1 MAYSKQNFTKGMVLT
16 HDHLNHMED
25 AIFTLSEGGIIKDTT
40 VWYTDLTSTSLTSA
54 CNNNSNGWSYSLESD
69 LALIRGVPINLAKF
83 CTDSTSGIVKI
94 GIAPSK
100 NATTISKVV
109 SGTFTKENSN
119 KEIVTVRLSE
129 TITLGNSEYLI
140 IEPFIEAS
148 DAFSTKEGAYTFY
161 FGTVDG
167 HGGFLSRIPADL
179 DKNGATPWKENNA
192 ATGCIGWS
200 FGYTTAATGTG
211 EGLDSGEST
220 VKIEVDDKMSAT
232 SENPVAN
239 NVIKSYVDTETS
251 LRGIEYFYYDFI
263 NKINLDS
270 GKLAGG
276 YNSSHLD
283 TKGYKLQS
291 YSSKLLFK
299 HNIDI
304 DYIKIIGDVELTDTT
319 AVLTLGSK
327 TYNSTAHASC
337 VKYDFNAKKMIFAAK
352 GTQDSISSAYKTV
365 DISSVVNSTDLRY
378 YIEIG
383 RRRRQVYAAITNY
396 RTGTRV
402 EATIVESGSN
412 IIYPCGWL
420 YDEPTA
426 AQVSGAQA
434 YLRNIRCYIPTEP
447 KIVFL
452 GDSITE
458 GYGTTSDEC
467 WATLCCDYFGNS
479 INMGRSGARIPT
491 HTQKQVDELLP
502 FVKPKYVVVT
512 IGTNDGTNATL
523 AQYQTLIKSIENLN
537 AIPIINYI
545 YRKTSKS
552 DTDYVNGLI
561 AQLNILGARFDYAT
575 SVDNDLSKAQDLSL
589 FLSSDKLH
597 LNVTG
602 NKKVFERFIADCGFI
617 NFLK

>member
-25 AIFTLSEGGIIKDTT
+25 AIFTLSEGGIVQDTT
-40 VWYTDLTSTSLTSA
+40 IWYTDVTSTNLATP
-54 CNNNSNGWSYSLESD
+54 CNNNSNGWSYSLEED
-69 LALIRGVPINLAKF
+69 LAAIRGVPINLAKI
-83 CTDSTSGIVKI
+83 CTDSTSGTIKL
-94 GIAPSK
+94 GIA
-100 NATTISKVV
+100 NARGAATISKIVT
-109 SGTFTKENSN
+109 GNFTKASTE
-119 KEIVTVRLSE
+119 KEVIAIRLSE
-129 TITLGNSEYLI
+129 TITLGDSEYLV
-140 IEPFIEAS
+140 IEPFIENS
-148 DAFSTKEGAYTFY
+148 DAFSTKANSYTFY
-161 FGTVDG
+161 FGSVEG
-167 HGGFLSRIPADL
+167 HNGFLSRIPTDL
-179 DKNGATPWKENNA
+179 EAGGANPWKSNDSNS
-192 ATGCIGWS
+192 IGWS

-211 EGLDSGEST
+211 EGFPSPEED
-220 VKIEVDDKMSAT
+220 VKIKVDTKMNST

-239 NVIKSYVDTETS
+239 HVIKSYVDTETS
-251 LRGIEYFYYDFI
+251 LRGAEYFYYDFV
-263 NKINLDS
+263 NKVNLDS
-270 GKLAGG
+270 GKLKGG
-276 YNSSHLD
+276 YNSSHID
-283 TKGYKLQS
+283 AKGYKLQP
-291 YSSKLLFK
+291 YASKLLFN

-327 TYNSTAHASC
+327 TYNATAHASC
-337 VKYDFNAKKMIFAAK
+337 VTYDFSTGKMIFAKK

-365 DISSVVNSTDLRY
+365 DIASIVNSTDLRY

-396 RTGTRV
+396 RTGKRIET
-402 EATIVESGSN
+402 TIVESGN
-412 IIYPCGWL
+412 DLIYPCGWL
-420 YDEPTA
+420 YDEPTV
-426 AQVSGAQA
+426 AQLSGTQA
-434 YLRNIRCYIPTEP
+434 YLRNIRCYVPTEP

-479 INMGRSGARIPT
+479 VNMGRSGARIVM

-502 FVKPKYVVVT
+502 TVKPKYVVVT
-512 IGTNDGTNATL
+512 IGTNDAMNITL
-523 AQYQTLIKSIENLN
+523 AQCQTLIKSIQDLN
-537 AIPIINYI
+537 AIPIVNYI
-545 YRKTSKS
+545 YRKTSKT
-552 DTDYVNGLI
+552 DTDHVNSI
-561 AQLNILGARFDYAT
+561 IEQLNILGARFDYAT

-597 LNVTG
+597 LNVIG